1 MSGEPRRSA
10 EAVARNREQSR
21 LRAAAR
27 RESRSEQEHETHLKE
42 RREYEAKNAEHI
54 NAARQTRYGNDHEM
68 ALASRPFIGWD
79 GEGYRSF
86 AVDPSGEID
95 ELHHYM
101 LFGNSRMPDEPI
113 TSRDLTT
120 KECLDYM
127 FRVESLFPD
136 AFHVG
141 FAFDYDVNMI
151 LVDLSSRHLKHLA
164 EYGMCHWS
172 GYRIAY
178 IPSKMFRVSRGPKE
192 ARESITIFD
201 TFGFFHCKYTTAL
214 IKFGVA
220 TDKELAHIMEGKD
233 RRGSFT
239 YRDME
244 YVKEYWQ
251 DEISFFPPLMDKVR
265 DACYDN
271 GYFINS
277 WHGPGALATYVLR
290 KRGVHKWKSDP
301 EKTPAEV
308 QIATQYA
315 YAGGRFQTWRCGLYL
330 RPIHTADLNSA
341 YIYACSLLPRLDN
354 GRWIRANRDHI
365 DRNNIARFGL
375 YRISFD
381 DGPEREQ
388 DNRERGAFGE
398 VYPLF
403 CRDRHGGLCWPSRV
417 DGWYWSPEAQ
427 LVADNPDARFLEAW
441 IYDDD
446 GTYPFRWV
454 SEEFAKR
461 LDLQHEGNPAEKTIK
476 WMLAAMYGAFAQLVG
491 WDKKKRTAPPKH
503 ELAWAGFIT
512 SWCRAEVW
520 RVAYECWRRGGLV
533 SIDTDGISSTVP
545 FDEAWLDGGVGEG
558 LGQWKLESFAGILG
572 WQSGMYWLMDENG
585 EWSTVKTRGIRKG
598 SVDISVALDALAEAD
613 YTKSPQRQARF
624 HKTQTRFIGFK
635 QALNERSLERWRHW
649 VKIPMTNVM
658 GQSRMSKHVN
668 VFCRKC
674 RSPDA
679 DMMHV
684 ITNMQPD
691 TYISQPHKL
700 PWLEVQPMMPDT
712 EMIIILDSDEADL
725 L

>member
-251 DEISFFPPLMDKVR
+251 DEISFFPPLTNGSPIQRKLQRRCKLQHSTPMQAEDSR
-265 DACYDN
+265 HGDAVFIFALSILPISTQHTSMPVVCCPGWITGD
-271 GYFINS
+271 GYEPTEIILTGITS
-277 WHGPGALATYVLR
+277 HDSVCIESHSMTAR
-290 KRGVHKWKSDP
+290 KGNKTTANGVHLAKSTLYSVVIDMEVCAGRRAWMDGIGVRRHSWSLTIRMPAFWKPGFTTTMGLILS
-301 EKTPAEV
+301 
-308 QIATQYA
+308 
-315 YAGGRFQTWRCGLYL
+315 GG
-330 RPIHTADLNSA
+330 SVK
-341 YIYACSLLPRLDN
+341 SLL
-354 GRWIRANRDHI
+354 
-365 DRNNIARFGL
+365 
-375 YRISFD
+375 
-381 DGPEREQ
+381 
-388 DNRERGAFGE
+388 
-398 VYPLF
+398 
-403 CRDRHGGLCWPSRV
+403 
-417 DGWYWSPEAQ
+417 
-427 LVADNPDARFLEAW
+427 
-441 IYDDD
+441 
-446 GTYPFRWV
+446 
-454 SEEFAKR
+454 
-461 LDLQHEGNPAEKTIK
+461 
-476 WMLAAMYGAFAQLVG
+476 
-491 WDKKKRTAPPKH
+491 
-503 ELAWAGFIT
+503 
-512 SWCRAEVW
+512 
-520 RVAYECWRRGGLV
+520 
-533 SIDTDGISSTVP
+533 
-545 FDEAWLDGGVGEG
+545 
-558 LGQWKLESFAGILG
+558 
-572 WQSGMYWLMDENG
+572 
-585 EWSTVKTRGIRKG
+585 
-598 SVDISVALDALAEAD
+598 SV
-613 YTKSPQRQARF
+613 
-624 HKTQTRFIGFK
+624 
-635 QALNERSLERWRHW
+635 
-649 VKIPMTNVM
+649 
-658 GQSRMSKHVN
+658 
-668 VFCRKC
+668 
-674 RSPDA
+674 
-679 DMMHV
+679 
-684 ITNMQPD
+684 
-691 TYISQPHKL
+691 
-700 PWLEVQPMMPDT
+700 
-712 EMIIILDSDEADL
+712 
-725 L
+725 